1 MEKLKNSPLWE
12 KAKYICSTL
21 NDYGYVALVAGG
33 AVRDAAMGVSPRDF
47 DIATDA
53 DTDELEKIF
62 PDTHSVG
69 KIFGTVVV
77 VIDGINFEVTRF
89 RKDGE
94 YKDGRRP
101 SNIEFSNPEE
111 DAKRRDF
118 TVNALFYDP
127 VNDKVID
134 YVEGQKDLEA
144 GKLRFVGDALSR
156 IREDK
161 LRIMRGVRFVG
172 QLGFE
177 LDQSAFDAIKSY
189 AYTLPQVSQE
199 RITDEFKKMIYSKNA
214 CAALNVFESAG
225 LFPVVFNEL
234 NQVWETSVA
243 GGQETVYR
251 DPFTMAKLMLTQT
264 RKYESPLFTLAS
276 FFAPFSFWVKEIKQM
291 KNWHSY
297 LISLKYSKNE
307 ATRIEN
313 FMRHLNSLTET
324 LDYSTIKRMFS
335 QRGGELTRLSLHCQN
350 KVFPIDPTNLAL
362 ARSYEEGHAPGMIDL
377 PRQFVTGKDL
387 LSMGLMK
394 GKIVGE
400 LLDEAFDLQL
410 NGKLGNREDALDW
423 LDKRI
428 EELKAE
434 DNPSLESVDANQLE
448 FKVD

>member
-1 MEKLKNSPLWE
+1 MKKLKESGLWP
-12 KAKYICSTL
+12 KAEYICKTL
-21 NDYGYVALVAGG
+21 NDYGYKALIAGG
-33 AVRDAAMGVSPRDF
+33 AVRDALLDKSPKDF

-53 DTDELEKIF
+53 DTDEIERIF

-77 VIDGINFEVTRF
+77 VIDGVNFEVTRF

-101 SNIEFSNPEE
+101 SKVEFSNPEE

-127 VNDKVID
+127 VDDKLVD
-134 YVEGQKDLEA
+134 YVGGVKDIEA
-144 GKLRFVGDALSR
+144 KKLRFVGDALSR

-172 QLGFE
+172 QLDFE
-177 LDQSAFDAIKSY
+177 LERSAFDAIRSY

-199 RITDEFKKMIYSKNA
+199 RITDEFKKLLYSENA
-214 CAALNVFESAG
+214 CASLNVFEAAG
-225 LFPVVFNEL
+225 LFPVVFSEL

-251 DPFTMAKLMLTQT
+251 DPFTMAKLMVHQA
-264 RKYESPLFTLAS
+264 KPYQNKMFTLAS
-276 FFAPFSFWVKEIKQM
+276 FFAPFSFWVKEIKQI

-307 ATRIEN
+307 AGRVEN
-313 FMRHLNSLTET
+313 FMRHLNSLTES
-324 LDYSTIKRMFS
+324 LDLSTIKRMFA
-335 QRGGELTRLSLHCQN
+335 QRGGELTRLAIHTQS
-350 KVFPIDPTNLAL
+350 KVFPLEEANVIVAQK
-362 ARSYEEGHAPGMIDL
+362 YEEAFPPGIIDL
-377 PRQFVTGKDL
+377 PRQYVTGKDL
-387 LSMGLMK
+387 LSAGLMK

-410 NGKLGNREDALDW
+410 NSKLTNRDDALEW

-428 EELKAE
+428 EEVKAAE
-434 DNPSLESVDANQLE
+434 DPEIEVVDANQLE